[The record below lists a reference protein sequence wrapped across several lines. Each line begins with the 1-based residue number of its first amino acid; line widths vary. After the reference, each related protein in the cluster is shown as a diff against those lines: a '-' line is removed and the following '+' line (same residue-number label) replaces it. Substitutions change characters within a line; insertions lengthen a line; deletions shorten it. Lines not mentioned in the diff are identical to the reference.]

1 MGPQNRD
8 IRAREANRA
17 LLSRFHAEHEALRQM
32 VDSLVTRI
40 HELAA
45 SGGGGGERALA
56 RTEVRGLVG
65 ELEER
70 LPRHF
75 ADLERAGFLSHA
87 VDQAPRLSRRA
98 DTLRAESQE
107 LARWLE
113 ALGERTRNAGSTR
126 KRWQQLDVAC
136 HRFAEVFHEHEYSEN
151 ALICE
156 AWEDD
161 IGAVD

>member
-1 MGPQNRD
+1 MGPQNPD

-17 LLSRFHAEHEALRQM
+17 RLNRFHAEHEELRQM
-32 VDSLVTRI
+32 VDTLVTRI
-40 HELAA
+40 HEVAA
-45 SGGGGGERALA
+45 GGGSGGERALA
-56 RTEVRGLVG
+56 RTEVQRLIG

-75 ADLERAGFLSHA
+75 ANLERAGFLSHA

-113 ALGERTRNAGSTR
+113 DLGKRTRNAGSTR

-156 AWEDD
+156 AWVDD